1 MKKPKKALTILGQSA
16 VKVFAVWDHCS
27 QQESFNLL
35 LSEGKLYLMEQ
46 VLNNNEFVEIIAE
59 QE

>member
-1 MKKPKKALTILGQSA
+1 MKKPKKALTILGKSA
-16 VKVFAVWDHCS
+16 VNVFAVWDHCS

-35 LSEGKLYLMEQ
+35 LSEGKLYEMEQ
-46 VLNNNEFVEIIAE
+46 VLNNNELVEIIAE